1 MAILKCPYCGT
12 TYVEGTRF
20 CNHCGAELPRKLQ
33 KDKFLDGS
41 SPFSN
46 DSISKRNVEIQKLR
60 KENEKK
66 EQAWKRES
74 EKEVRREKFFWF
86 AIVSFVFILAGL
98 IVVFAT
104 RTDPQNVA
112 WGNWLMQEKF
122 DEISNTIWD
131 SMVKEAFTFI
141 IWLLA
146 IVSVFIGFAFVYIF
160 VALIGPL
167 LLTVGL
173 VFGIIQFKMNRKWWS
188 VASFSLSILVF
199 ICGILI
205 FLISLGA

>member
-1 MAILKCPYCGT
+1 MAILKCPYCGS

-20 CNHCGAELPRKLQ
+20 CNHCGAELPRKIQ

-46 DSISKRNVEIQKLR
+46 TSINKRNSEIQKLR
-60 KENEKK
+60 KENERREEAWKK
-66 EQAWKRES
+66 ETT
-74 EKEVRREKFFWF
+74 KEVRREKFFWF
-86 AIVSFVFILAGL
+86 AIISFVFIVAGL

-104 RTDPQNVA
+104 KDDPQNVT
-112 WGNWLMQEKF
+112 WGNWLIQDKF
-122 DEISNTIWD
+122 NEISNGIWD
-131 SMVKEAFTFI
+131 AIVKEVFTFI

-146 IVSVFIGFAFVYIF
+146 IAFVFIGFATAYLF

-205 FLISLGA
+205 FLISVGA